1 LDRLKTI
8 LSQIGVLK
16 LYSDTSL
23 LLGLPYMVLT
33 LPSLGSDALSRLY
46 NKICEVM
53 AKRTSIDYLGFRV
66 RGSDCDT
73 IQTFSSFFEPVVK
86 TIVKS
91 LLKEGDV
98 FIDVGACVG
107 TYTLLASKI
116 VGRRGLVVALEP
128 APKNFRAL
136 VDNLHINKISNVIA
150 FPYAAWESMGYVD
163 MIIPPGGGK
172 ATAKIFTHF
181 TGARRRGRIH
191 RARAVKLDD
200 LVKDLGISKVDLVK
214 IDAEGAE
221 LEILRGSHDIFR
233 KHRPAIVAE
242 VLGENLAQVLN
253 LFRGFGYRAVLLE
266 GDPRVVANFLF
277 LAK

>member
-1 LDRLKTI
+1 MDRLKTI

-53 AKRTSIDYLGFRV
+53 AKRISIDYLGFRV

-86 TIVKS
+86 IIIKS

-98 FIDVGACVG
+98 FIDVGAW
-107 TYTLLASKI
+107 LASKI

-150 FPYAAWESMGYVD
+150 FPYAAWGSMGYVD

-233 KHRPAIVAE
+233 KHRPAIVTE
-242 VLGENLAQVLN
+242 VLGENLAQVLS
-253 LFRGFGYRAVLLE
+253 LLRGFGYRAVLLE